1 MLVKRTVRCRPFTA
15 GDGSRLREILNPE
28 KDRRLEIRY
37 SLARAS
43 VAPGRQTIPHVLRHA
58 EVYHIL
64 RGAGLMRVGRER
76 RRIKAGD
83 TVYIPPGSVQQVRNT
98 GRRTLV
104 FLCLVD
110 PAWTPG
116 CEKALKMR

>member
-1 MLVKRTVRCRPFTA
+1 MLVKRTVNGRSFTA

-28 KDRRLEIRY
+28 KNRRLKIRY

-43 VAPGRQTIPHVLRHA
+43 VAPGRETRPHVLRHA
-58 EVYHIL
+58 EVYYIL
-64 RGAGLMRVGRER
+64 QGTGQMRVGRDR

-83 TVYIPPGSVQQVRNT
+83 TVYIPPGSVQQIRNA
-98 GRRTLV
+98 GRQVLV

-116 CEKALKMR
+116 CEKVLKMR